1 MITYLKWLNNPK
13 KVMLEP
19 LQKYFRNNDVTKTSG
34 WANVRLARIDP
45 RLEDRWFFCQR
56 RG

>member
-19 LQKYFRNNDVTKTSG
+19 LQKYFRNNDVTKTSKAKQLTTG
-34 WANVRLARIDP
+34 LAK
-45 RLEDRWFFCQR
+45 
-56 RG
+56 

>member
-1 MITYLKWLNNPK
+1 MITYLKWLNNLK

-19 LQKYFRNNDVTKTSG
+19 LQKYFRNNDVTKTS
-34 WANVRLARIDP
+34 ANLRLARIDP